1 MTDANALYSEL
12 KGQIEALATPLIDFS
27 EQCLR
32 ARGDFLPHAA
42 VLTAQ
47 GSVELFMAHHG
58 GAGGDSLTN
67 AAEMLPLLHE
77 GLRLFAKEKALAALA
92 VAESVTITFPGEPS
106 TLAIKV
112 LFEHRRGLTV
122 SLYVPYETHAGKEL
136 VFSPMF
142 SVLGNPE
149 VKAFDPT

>member
-12 KGQIEALATPLIDFS
+12 KDQIEAVATPLIDFS
-27 EQCLR
+27 ERCLR
-32 ARGDFLPHAA
+32 ARGNFGPHAA
-42 VLTAQ
+42 VLTAE
-47 GSVELFMAHHG
+47 GNVELFMAQQDG
-58 GAGGDSLTN
+58 QDSAN
-67 AAEMLPLLHE
+67 AAAMLPVLHE
-77 GLRLFAKEKALAALA
+77 GLRLFAKEKALAALG

-122 SLYVPYETHAGKEL
+122 SLYVPYETNAAQEL

-142 SVLGNPE
+142 SVLATPE
-149 VKAFDPT
+149 VKAFEAANS